1 MSLADL
7 LGPSP
12 EWMANAACAEVDPDL
27 HFPSGEHGPAN
38 MRQIWQAKAVCASC
52 PVMGQCREYGMTE
65 PHGVWGGLSAGERR
79 EIRARE
85 IDHQHELARHA
96 AVQLD
101 HEYGR
106 AA

>member
-1 MSLADL
+1 MCWARRR
-7 LGPSP
+7 
-12 EWMANAACAEVDPDL
+12 
-27 HFPSGEHGPAN
+27 SGWQALPAPRWIRICISRPAN
-38 MRQIWQAKAVCASC
+38 MRQIWQAKAVCAGC
-52 PVMGQCREYGMTE
+52 PVLAQCREYGMTE